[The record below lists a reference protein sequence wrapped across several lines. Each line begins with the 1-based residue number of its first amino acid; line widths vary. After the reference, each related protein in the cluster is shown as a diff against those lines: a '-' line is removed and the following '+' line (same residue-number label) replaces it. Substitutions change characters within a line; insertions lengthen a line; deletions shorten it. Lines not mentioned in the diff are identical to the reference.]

1 MNPPAGQAGPVVVDT
16 NVFSADLLRPTAAL
30 AQQYQRFLA
39 GVPVFVSFATVAEMR
54 YGARRAGWGERRLR
68 RLDARI
74 GSAEI
79 IWPGPRLLSAY
90 VELRYECARIGHGLS
105 HNDHEADRWIAA
117 SALWLGVP
125 VVSHDGIFRDVPGL
139 TLLTALP
146 E

>member
-1 MNPPAGQAGPVVVDT
+1 MVDT
-16 NVFSADLLRPTAAL
+16 NVFGADLLRPTAAL
-30 AQQYQRFLA
+30 AQQYQRFLTGRA
-39 GVPVFVSFATVAEMR
+39 VFVAFVSVAEMR

-68 RLDARI
+68 RLDDRI
-74 GSAEI
+74 ASAEI
-79 IWPGPRLLSAY
+79 VWPGPGLLSAY
-90 VELRYECARIGHGLS
+90 VELRHQCAEIGHGLS

-139 TLLTALP
+139 TLLTSLP

>member
-1 MNPPAGQAGPVVVDT
+1 MVDT
-16 NVFSADLLRPTAAL
+16 NVFGAGLLRPTAAL
-30 AQQYQRFLA
+30 AQQYQRFIA
-39 GVPVFVSFATVAEMR
+39 GRAVFVSFATVAEMR

-79 IWPGPRLLSAY
+79 VWPGPSLVSAY
-90 VELRYECARIGHGLS
+90 VELRYRCAGIGHGLS